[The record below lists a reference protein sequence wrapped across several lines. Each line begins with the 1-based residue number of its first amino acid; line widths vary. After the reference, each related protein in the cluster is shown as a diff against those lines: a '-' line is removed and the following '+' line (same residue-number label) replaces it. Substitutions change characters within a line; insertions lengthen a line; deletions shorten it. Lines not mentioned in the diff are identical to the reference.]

1 MLHYKD
7 PAVASKFTNYGFGIE
22 KESLRVLGDGTFA
35 HTPHPFPADKFIVRD
50 FCENQLEINTGVSE
64 SEEAAIEELESHER
78 RVRETLHNLPEKEY
92 VWNFSNP
99 PYIRDEADIPVATF
113 TGPLYDKT
121 IYRDYLA
128 KMYGK
133 YKMTFSGIHVNFSL
147 GEELIEADYKASGSV
162 LSLRDY
168 KDSIYLDLATNL
180 VNDGWILNV
189 LLSASPVLD
198 GSFLEQGVKGKTDFL
213 GMASVRCSELGYWN
227 LFVPVLD
234 YHSTKAYADSIR
246 KYINE
251 GLITSQTEL
260 YYPVRIKP
268 KGVNSLEKLEEDGIS
283 HIELRNV
290 DINPYA
296 YGGLDIRDLKFIRL
310 LSLYEAS
317 KPAES
322 LGEDRQIKS
331 AINFK
336 NAAHFDLDTNRIMLS
351 DGRFITLR
359 EASLELLG
367 NIEEFYKSLESHFT
381 VAENKETA
389 NVIAYQR
396 SKIDGSGKRYAER
409 VLEEYGSDFLGNGL
423 KTVKAAL

>member
-7 PAVASKFTNYGFGIE
+7 PAVAAKFANYGFGIE

-78 RVRETLHNLPEKEY
+78 RVRETLHNLPGKEY

-147 GEELIEADYKASGSV
+147 GEELIEADYKASGSE

-268 KGVNSLEKLEEDGIS
+268 QGVNSLEKLEENGIS

-310 LSLYEAS
+310 LALYEAS

-367 NIEEFYKSLESHFT
+367 NIEEFYKSLESYFT

-389 NVIAYQR
+389 GVIAYQR

>member
-7 PAVASKFTNYGFGIE
+7 PAVAAKFTNYGFGIE

-78 RVRETLHNLPEKEY
+78 RVRETLHNLPGKEY

-147 GEELIEADYKASGSV
+147 GEELIEADYKASGSE

-234 YHSTKAYADSIR
+234 YHSTKAYSDSIR

-268 KGVNSLEKLEEDGIS
+268 QGVNSLEKLEEDGIS

-310 LSLYEAS
+310 LALYEAS

-336 NAAHFDLDTNRIMLS
+336 NAAHFDLDTNRILLS
-351 DGRFITLR
+351 VGRFITLR

-409 VLEEYGSDFLGNGL
+409 VLEEYGNDFLGNGL

>member
-1 MLHYKD
+1 MLHYKNTT
-7 PAVASKFTNYGFGIE
+7 VAAKYSDYEFGIE
-22 KESLRVLGDGTFA
+22 KESLRVTGDGSFA
-35 HTPHPFPADKFIVRD
+35 HTPHPFPVDKYIVRD
-50 FCENQLEINTGVSE
+50 FCENQLEINTGVSKN
-64 SEEAAIEELESHER
+64 EEAAITELEYHER
-78 RVRETLHNLPEKEY
+78 RVRETLYNLPKKEY
-92 VWNFSNP
+92 VWHFSNP
-99 PYIRDEADIPVATF
+99 PYIKDEDDIPVATF

-133 YKMTFSGIHVNFSL
+133 YKMTFSGIHVNFSF
-147 GEELIEADYKASGSV
+147 GEELIEADYKASGSA

-168 KDSIYLDLATNL
+168 KDRLYLDLASNL
-180 VNDGWILNV
+180 VSDGWILNV

-234 YHSTKAYADSIR
+234 YSDTKAYSDSIR

-268 KGVNSLEKLEEDGIS
+268 RGHNSLETLEEIGIN

-290 DINPYA
+290 DINPYS
-296 YGGLDIRDLKFIRL
+296 YGGLDVRDLKFIRIL
-310 LSLYEAS
+310 ALYEAS
-317 KPAES
+317 SPAES
-322 LGEDRQIKS
+322 LGEDQQIKS

-359 EASLELLG
+359 EASLELLSK
-367 NIEEFYKSLESHFT
+367 IEEFYKELNQHFAVPESEDIT
-381 VAENKETA
+381 D
-389 NVIAYQR
+389 VISYQR
-396 SKIDGSGKRYAER
+396 SKVNGTGKRYAEL
-409 VLEEYGSDFLGNGL
+409 VLEEYGDDFLGNGL
-423 KTVKAAL
+423 KTVKAAI

>member
-7 PAVASKFTNYGFGIE
+7 TTVAAKFSDYGFGIE

-35 HTPHPFPADKFIVRD
+35 HTPHPFPADKIIVRD
-50 FCENQLEINTGVSE
+50 FCENQLEINTGVSK

-78 RVRETLHNLPEKEY
+78 RVRETLYNLPVREY
-92 VWNFSNP
+92 VWHFSNP
-99 PYIRDEADIPVATF
+99 PYIKDEADIPVATF

-147 GEELIEADYKASGSV
+147 GAELIDADYKASGSE

-168 KDSIYLDLATNL
+168 KDRLYLDLASNL
-180 VNDGWILNV
+180 VSDGWILNV

-234 YHSTKAYADSIR
+234 YKSTTAYADSIR
-246 KYINE
+246 KYIDE

-268 KGVNSLEKLEEDGIS
+268 RGHNSLETLEEIGIN

-296 YGGLDIRDLKFIRL
+296 YGGIDIRDLKFIRIL
-310 LSLYEAS
+310 AFYEAS
-317 KPAES
+317 RPAES
-322 LGEDRQIKS
+322 LGEDQQIKS

-359 EASLELLG
+359 EASLELLSK
-367 NIEEFYKSLESHFT
+367 IEEFYKELYPRFT
-381 VAENKETA
+381 VQESKE
-389 NVIAYQR
+389 IADTISYQR
-396 SKIDGSGKRYAER
+396 DKISVTGMRYAER
-409 VLEEYGSDFLGNGL
+409 VLKEYGEDFLGNGL
-423 KTVKAAL
+423 KTVKAAI

>member
-7 PAVASKFTNYGFGIE
+7 TTVAAKFTDYEFGIE

-35 HTPHPFPADKFIVRD
+35 HTPHPFPVDKYIVRD
-50 FCENQLEINTGVSE
+50 FCENQLEINTGVSI
-64 SEEAAIEELESHER
+64 SEEEAIDELESHER
-78 RVRETLHNLPEKEY
+78 RVRETLYNLPKREY
-92 VWNFSNP
+92 VWHFSNP
-99 PYIRDEADIPVATF
+99 PYIKDEDDIPVANF

-133 YKMTFSGIHVNFSL
+133 YKMTFSGIHVNFSF
-147 GEELIEADYKASGSV
+147 GEELIEADYRSSGSA
-162 LSLRDY
+162 LSLRDF
-168 KDSIYLDLATNL
+168 KDRLYLDLALNL
-180 VNDGWILNV
+180 VSDGWILNI

-234 YHSTKAYADSIR
+234 YSGTSAYADSIR
-246 KYINE
+246 KYISE

-268 KGVNSLEKLEEDGIS
+268 RGPNSLETLEEKGIN

-296 YGGLDIRDLKFIRL
+296 YGGLDVRDLKFIRL
-310 LSLYEAS
+310 LALYEAS
-317 KPAES
+317 RPAEQ

-331 AINFK
+331 SINFK
-336 NAAHFDLDTNRIMLS
+336 NAAHFNLDTNHVMLG

-359 EASLELLG
+359 EASLELLE
-367 NIEEFYKSLESHFT
+367 NIEGFYNEFYSGSSDKQALDTFDT
-381 VAENKETA
+381 
-389 NVIAYQR
+389 IAYQR

-409 VLEEYGSDFLGNGL
+409 VLEEYGNDFLGNGL
-423 KTVKAAL
+423 KTVKTAP

>member
-7 PAVASKFTNYGFGIE
+7 PTVSSNFSDCEFGIE

-35 HTPHPFPADKFIVRD
+35 HTPHPFPADKYIVRD
-50 FCENQLEINTGVSE
+50 FCENQLEINTGVSKNE
-64 SEEAAIEELESHER
+64 EEAIKELESHER
-78 RVRETLHNLPEKEY
+78 RVRETLFNLPEKEY
-92 VWNFSNP
+92 EWHFSNP
-99 PYIRDEADIPVATF
+99 PYIKDEKDIPIATF

-133 YKMTFSGIHVNFSL
+133 YKMTFSGIHVNFSF
-147 GEELIEADYKASGSV
+147 GQKLIEADYKASGSE
-162 LSLRDY
+162 LSIREF
-168 KDSIYLDLATNL
+168 KDRLYLDLASNL
-180 VNDGWILNV
+180 VCDGWILNV

-198 GSFLEQGVKGKTDFL
+198 GSFLEQGVKGKTNFL

-234 YHSTKAYADSIR
+234 YASTKAYADSIR
-246 KYINE
+246 KYIDD

-268 KGVNSLEKLEEDGIS
+268 RGPNSLETLEKNGIN

-296 YGGLDIRDLKFIRL
+296 YGGLDVRDLKFIRIL
-310 LSLYEAS
+310 ALYEAS
-317 KPAES
+317 RPVEI
-322 LGEDRQIKS
+322 LGEERQTNS

-351 DGRFITLR
+351 DGRYITLR

-367 NIEEFYKSLESHFT
+367 KIEGFYKELYSGSSDKQALDTF
-381 VAENKETA
+381 

-396 SKIDGSGKRYAER
+396 SKIDGSSKRYAER
-409 VLEEYGSDFLGNGL
+409 VLEEYGNDFLGSGL
-423 KTVKAAL
+423 KMIKTVL